1 MVTVCRMWV
10 YNENACSSKGG
21 LCARSEFCPEDG
33 KMEEGLCPKQQA
45 DGVECCQKLPTNLT
59 SCGDRG
65 GECVPTKNCGNAPT
79 EDAECPLGQ
88 GGTHKFPPPHLSFYH
103 CLAFSADTSCL
114 ILAPPPLPYIPSLNT
129 SSKMKVVLVVVVVVA
144 VVGVGCRGFIFPQPE
159 IEVSLRR
166 TRRSWC
172 ESARSGM
179 IFIHVCIALW
189 CVTRKER
196 KLF

>member
-1 MVTVCRMWV
+1 MRAACSTYIHTLCRLTPSVVFRLLWSHPACAPLPRCLSHSSAQDCKMMMVVMVALVMVAACQGQPGSQV

-88 GGTHKFPPPHLSFYH
+88 V
-103 CLAFSADTSCL
+103 CC
-114 ILAPPPLPYIPSLNT
+114 
-129 SSKMKVVLVVVVVVA
+129 
-144 VVGVGCRGFIFPQPE
+144 IF
-159 IEVSLRR
+159 VN
-166 TRRSWC
+166 
-172 ESARSGM
+172 
-179 IFIHVCIALW
+179 
-189 CVTRKER
+189 
-196 KLF
+196 